1 MTAIIT
7 TFFFLLTMLVGHEKP
22 CGYKRGKLKTIG
34 AWLLMLLALADMAL
48 TVCIALKV
56 QDTYNELDYTFE
68 FFKKYALTS
77 ILMFGW
83 AVYIFTSGPL
93 RSKKWKRAV
102 KSILYFLSSFMLFG
116 SSSSDPLVGIMA
128 MVLTF
133 VLFFAISLID
143 IHKKQNRQENGNGQI
158 NGNKQTKDQ
167 TILYSQQVS
176 IWRIMGK
183 YAVKICVTLTM
194 ACFFIVSS
202 VIFTACDGLLFL
214 AIFYFPWFFTLFV
227 YYTYLVWSKKAV
239 TGEKVLL
246 LPLLQKISL
255 FQNYSAESISKKK
268 ELIKTVLPFLLTSI
282 VCPFISLLLSLLYCD
297 HKDDYTIPALLCATA
312 PILLLINLVK
322 AYSIKWLYSQNQPKD
337 K

>member
-48 TVCIALKV
+48 AVCIALKV

-102 KSILYFLSSFMLFG
+102 KSILYFLSSFILLG

-202 VIFTACDGLLFL
+202 VIF
-214 AIFYFPWFFTLFV
+214 
-227 YYTYLVWSKKAV
+227 
-239 TGEKVLL
+239 
-246 LPLLQKISL
+246 
-255 FQNYSAESISKKK
+255 
-268 ELIKTVLPFLLTSI
+268 
-282 VCPFISLLLSLLYCD
+282 
-297 HKDDYTIPALLCATA
+297 
-312 PILLLINLVK
+312 
-322 AYSIKWLYSQNQPKD
+322 
-337 K
+337 

>member
-48 TVCIALKV
+48 AVCIALKV

-102 KSILYFLSSFMLFG
+102 KSILYFLSSFMLLG

-158 NGNKQTKDQ
+158 NGNKQTKAQ
-167 TILYSQQVS
+167 TILCSQQVS

-202 VIFTACDGLLFL
+202 VIFKACDGMLFL
-214 AIFYFPWFFTLFV
+214 AVFYFPWFFTLFV
-227 YYTYLVWSKKAV
+227 YYTYLLWSKKPV

-255 FQNYSAESISKKK
+255 FQNYSSESISKKK

-282 VCPFISLLLSLLYCD
+282 VCPFISLLYCD
-297 HKDDYTIPALLCATA
+297 DKDDYTIPALLCATA

>member
-48 TVCIALKV
+48 AVCIALKV

-102 KSILYFLSSFMLFG
+102 KSILYFLSSFMLLG

-167 TILYSQQVS
+167 TILCSQQVS

-202 VIFTACDGLLFL
+202 VIFKACDGMLFL
-214 AIFYFPWFFTLFV
+214 AVFYFPWFFTLFV
-227 YYTYLVWSKKAV
+227 YYTYLLWSKKPV

-255 FQNYSAESISKKK
+255 FQNYSSESISKKK

-282 VCPFISLLLSLLYCD
+282 VCPFISLLYCD
-297 HKDDYTIPALLCATA
+297 DKDDYTIPALLCATA

>member
-48 TVCIALKV
+48 AVCIALKV

-102 KSILYFLSSFMLFG
+102 KSILYFLSSFMLLD

-167 TILYSQQVS
+167 TILCSQQVS

-202 VIFTACDGLLFL
+202 VIFKACDGMLFL
-214 AIFYFPWFFTLFV
+214 AVFYFPWFFTLFV
-227 YYTYLVWSKKAV
+227 YYTYLLWSKKPV

-255 FQNYSAESISKKK
+255 FQNYSSESISKKK

-282 VCPFISLLLSLLYCD
+282 VCPFISLLYCD
-297 HKDDYTIPALLCATA
+297 DKDDYTIPALLCATA

>member
-48 TVCIALKV
+48 AVCIALKV

-83 AVYIFTSGPL
+83 TVYIFTSGPL

-102 KSILYFLSSFMLFG
+102 KSILYFLSSFMLLG

-202 VIFTACDGLLFL
+202 VIFKACDGMLFL
-214 AIFYFPWFFTLFV
+214 AVFYFPWFFTLFV
-227 YYTYLVWSKKAV
+227 YYTYLLWSKKPV

-255 FQNYSAESISKKK
+255 FQNYSSESISKKK

-282 VCPFISLLLSLLYCD
+282 VCPFISLLYCD
-297 HKDDYTIPALLCATA
+297 DKDDYTIPALLCATA

>member
-202 VIFTACDGLLFL
+202 VIFTACDGMLFL

-282 VCPFISLLLSLLYCD
+282 VCPFISLLLSFLYCD

>member
-48 TVCIALKV
+48 AVCIALKV

-102 KSILYFLSSFMLFG
+102 KSILYFLSSFMLLG

-133 VLFFAISLID
+133 VLFFAISLIY

-202 VIFTACDGLLFL
+202 VIFKACDGMLFL
-214 AIFYFPWFFTLFV
+214 AVFYFPWFFTLFV
-227 YYTYLVWSKKAV
+227 YYTYLLWSKKPV

-255 FQNYSAESISKKK
+255 FQNYSSESISKKK

-282 VCPFISLLLSLLYCD
+282 VCPFISLLYCD
-297 HKDDYTIPALLCATA
+297 DKDDYTIPALLCATA

>member
-48 TVCIALKV
+48 AVCIALKV
-56 QDTYNELDYTFE
+56 EDTYNELDYTLE
-68 FFKKYALTS
+68 FFKKYALIS

-102 KSILYFLSSFMLFG
+102 KSILYFLSSFMLLG
-116 SSSSDPLVGIMA
+116 SSGSNPLANIMA

-143 IHKKQNRQENGNGQI
+143 IHKKQNRQENENGQI
-158 NGNKQTKDQ
+158 NGNKQIKDQ

-176 IWRIMGK
+176 IWKIMGK

-202 VIFTACDGLLFL
+202 VIFTACDGMLFL
-214 AIFYFPWFFTLFV
+214 AVFYFPWFFTLFV
-227 YYTYLVWSKKAV
+227 YYTYLLWSKKTV

-255 FQNYSAESISKKK
+255 FQHYSAESISKKK

-282 VCPFISLLLSLLYCD
+282 VCPFTSLLYCD
-297 HKDDYTIPALLCATA
+297 NKHDYTIPGLLCATA

>member
-48 TVCIALKV
+48 AVCIALKV

-102 KSILYFLSSFMLFG
+102 KSILYFLSSFMLLG

-202 VIFTACDGLLFL
+202 VIFKVCDGMLFL
-214 AIFYFPWFFTLFV
+214 AVFYFPWFFTLFV
-227 YYTYLVWSKKAV
+227 YYTYLLWSKKPV

-255 FQNYSAESISKKK
+255 FQNYSSESISKKK

-282 VCPFISLLLSLLYCD
+282 VCPFISLLYCD
-297 HKDDYTIPALLCATA
+297 DKDDYTIPALLCATA

>member
-1 MTAIIT
+1 
-7 TFFFLLTMLVGHEKP
+7 
-22 CGYKRGKLKTIG
+22 
-34 AWLLMLLALADMAL
+34 
-48 TVCIALKV
+48 
-56 QDTYNELDYTFE
+56 
-68 FFKKYALTS
+68 
-77 ILMFGW
+77 MFGW

-102 KSILYFLSSFMLFG
+102 KSILYFLSSFMLLG
-116 SSSSDPLVGIMA
+116 SSGSNPLANIMA

-143 IHKKQNRQENGNGQI
+143 IHKKQNRQENENGQI
-158 NGNKQTKDQ
+158 NGNKQIKDQ

-202 VIFTACDGLLFL
+202 VIFTACDGMLFL
-214 AIFYFPWFFTLFV
+214 AVFYFPWFFTLLV
-227 YYTYLVWSKKAV
+227 YYTYLLWSKKTV

-255 FQNYSAESISKKK
+255 FQHYSAESISKKK
-268 ELIKTVLPFLLTSI
+268 ELIKTVLPILLTSI
-282 VCPFISLLLSLLYCD
+282 VCPYISLLYCD
-297 HKDDYTIPALLCATA
+297 NKHDYTIPGLLCATA

>member
-48 TVCIALKV
+48 AVCIALKV
-56 QDTYNELDYTFE
+56 EDTYNELDYTLE
-68 FFKKYALTS
+68 FFKKYALIS

-102 KSILYFLSSFMLFG
+102 KSILYFLSSFMLLG
-116 SSSSDPLVGIMA
+116 SSGSNPLANIMA

-143 IHKKQNRQENGNGQI
+143 IHKKQNRQENENGQI
-158 NGNKQTKDQ
+158 NGNKQIKDQ

-202 VIFTACDGLLFL
+202 VIFTACDGMLFL
-214 AIFYFPWFFTLFV
+214 AVFYFPWFFTLFV
-227 YYTYLVWSKKAV
+227 YYTYLLWSKKTV

-255 FQNYSAESISKKK
+255 FQHYSAESISKKK

-282 VCPFISLLLSLLYCD
+282 VCPFISLLYCD
-297 HKDDYTIPALLCATA
+297 NKHDYTIPGLLCATA

-322 AYSIKWLYSQNQPKD
+322 AYTIKWLYSQNQPKD

>member
-34 AWLLMLLALADMAL
+34 AWLLTLLALADMAL
-48 TVCIALKV
+48 AVCIALKV

-93 RSKKWKRAV
+93 RSKKWERAV
-102 KSILYFLSSFMLFG
+102 KSILYFLSSFMLLG

-167 TILYSQQVS
+167 TILCSQQVS

-202 VIFTACDGLLFL
+202 VIFKACDGMLFL
-214 AIFYFPWFFTLFV
+214 AVFYFPWFFTLFV
-227 YYTYLVWSKKAV
+227 YYTYLLWSKKPV

-255 FQNYSAESISKKK
+255 FQNYSSESISKKK

-282 VCPFISLLLSLLYCD
+282 VCPFISLLYCD
-297 HKDDYTIPALLCATA
+297 DKDDYTIPALLCATA

>member
-48 TVCIALKV
+48 AVCIALKV

-102 KSILYFLSSFMLFG
+102 KSILYFLSSFMLLG

-167 TILYSQQVS
+167 TILCSQQVS

-202 VIFTACDGLLFL
+202 VIFKACDGMLFL
-214 AIFYFPWFFTLFV
+214 AVFYFPWFFTLFV
-227 YYTYLVWSKKAV
+227 YYTYLLWSKKPV

-255 FQNYSAESISKKK
+255 FQNYSSESISKKK

-282 VCPFISLLLSLLYCD
+282 VCPFISLLYCD
-297 HKDDYTIPALLCATA
+297 DKDDYTIPALLCTTA

>member
-48 TVCIALKV
+48 AVCIALKV

-102 KSILYFLSSFMLFG
+102 KSILYFLSSFMLLG

-143 IHKKQNRQENGNGQI
+143 IHKKQNRQENGNGQN

-167 TILYSQQVS
+167 TILCSQQVS

-202 VIFTACDGLLFL
+202 VIFKACDGMLFL
-214 AIFYFPWFFTLFV
+214 AVFYFPWFFTLFV
-227 YYTYLVWSKKAV
+227 YYTYLLWSKKPV

-255 FQNYSAESISKKK
+255 FQNYSSESISKKK

-282 VCPFISLLLSLLYCD
+282 VCPFISLLYCD
-297 HKDDYTIPALLCATA
+297 DKDDYTIPALLCATA

>member
-48 TVCIALKV
+48 AVCIALKV
-56 QDTYNELDYTFE
+56 EDTYNELDYTLE
-68 FFKKYALTS
+68 FFKKYALIS

-83 AVYIFTSGPL
+83 AVYIFT
-93 RSKKWKRAV
+93 V
-102 KSILYFLSSFMLFG
+102 KSILYFLSSFMLLG
-116 SSSSDPLVGIMA
+116 SSGSNPLANIMA

-143 IHKKQNRQENGNGQI
+143 IHKKQNRQENENGQI
-158 NGNKQTKDQ
+158 NGNKQIKDQ

-202 VIFTACDGLLFL
+202 VIFTACDGMLFL
-214 AIFYFPWFFTLFV
+214 AVFYFPWFFTLFV
-227 YYTYLVWSKKAV
+227 YYTYLLWSKKTV

-255 FQNYSAESISKKK
+255 FQHYSAESISKKK

-282 VCPFISLLLSLLYCD
+282 VCPFISLLYCD
-297 HKDDYTIPALLCATA
+297 NKHDYTIPGLLCATA